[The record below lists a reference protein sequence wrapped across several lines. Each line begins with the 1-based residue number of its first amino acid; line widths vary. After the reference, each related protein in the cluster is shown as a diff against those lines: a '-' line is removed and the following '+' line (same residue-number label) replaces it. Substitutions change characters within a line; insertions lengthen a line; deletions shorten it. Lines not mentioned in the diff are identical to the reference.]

1 MRLETIQ
8 GTLRV
13 LDEKMSELTQ
23 INLMQKTERDVIKQ
37 GLHRMQISLASMT
50 EMESKLDK

>member
-23 INLMQKTERDVIKQ
+23 INLM
-37 GLHRMQISLASMT
+37 
-50 EMESKLDK
+50 